1 MPMFSFQQDLTQYL
15 LSRGLIDEIL
25 PTTPDIADKWQQIA
39 EAYLPDGIREF
50 ALYPTAALGW
60 MMYIGMAIAKYWD
73 EDWELYN
80 KVDNLYLYLR
90 DRIDYDHMDEY
101 ILQKVLL
108 LSEDDQKFW
117 LEVVG
122 ECASRTNNKLMHLG
136 LQPGSKE
143 AFLAFVDALQQLY
156 VMGAA
161 VELNAL
167 GYRMIKG

>member
-1 MPMFSFQQDLTQYL
+1 MSMFPFQQDLTQYL

-122 ECASRTNNKLMHLG
+122 G
-136 LQPGSKE
+136 Q
-143 AFLAFVDALQQLY
+143 
-156 VMGAA
+156 
-161 VELNAL
+161 
-167 GYRMIKG
+167 

>member
-1 MPMFSFQQDLTQYL
+1 MSMFPFQQDLTQYL

-90 DRIDYDHMDEY
+90 DRINYDHMDEY

-122 ECASRTNNKLMHLG
+122 ECAA
-136 LQPGSKE
+136 Q
-143 AFLAFVDALQQLY
+143 
-156 VMGAA
+156 
-161 VELNAL
+161 
-167 GYRMIKG
+167 

>member
-1 MPMFSFQQDLTQYL
+1 MCMRGEGCNWVLRLT
-15 LSRGLIDEIL
+15 
-25 PTTPDIADKWQQIA
+25 P
-39 EAYLPDGIREF
+39 
-50 ALYPTAALGW
+50 
-60 MMYIGMAIAKYWD
+60 KYWD

-136 LQPGSKE
+136 IQPGSKE

-167 GYRMIKG
+167 GYRMMKG